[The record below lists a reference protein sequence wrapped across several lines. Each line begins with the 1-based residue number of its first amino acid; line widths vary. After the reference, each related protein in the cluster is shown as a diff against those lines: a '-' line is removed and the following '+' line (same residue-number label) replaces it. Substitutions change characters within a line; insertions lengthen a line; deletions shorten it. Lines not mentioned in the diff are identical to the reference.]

1 MISFESSPLVSSL
14 TLGLVTFVMSLN
26 PWLPSRAQ
34 QKPLMIALET
44 VQTQNTGSLQQ
55 GQEFYQQGQYSQ
67 AIAYWQEALQSAQKA
82 ENTLTQIVT
91 LNYLSLAHQ
100 ALGQWEEA
108 QSTITES
115 LRLINTLSPNT
126 PRLTLIHGQSL
137 NTQGSLYLNLGEP
150 QTAIETWKKA
160 ETYYQQG
167 QDQIGVLGTRINRAQ
182 ALQNL
187 GLYRR
192 SLEQLT
198 QIKQQLDEQAD
209 SILKLR
215 GLQGLGLAL
224 QAVGNLEQAQT
235 ILEEALTLARTL
247 NSADDQ
253 GAALLNLGNVSQAAK
268 QTTQA
273 LNFYQQAGQTALNP
287 GLQIE
292 AQLNQFRLL
301 INQDQE
307 QTALTLLPSLQ
318 RKMANLPPSRRT
330 VYAYV
335 NLGESLLK
343 LLATQKVSPQT
354 VFEPLSQAVEQA
366 KDLNDARATSYALG
380 TLGKL
385 YEQQQEWQTA
395 QPLTEQ
401 ALQLAQ
407 DIKGND
413 MAYQWQWQLSR
424 LLKVQ
429 GNRQGAIATNKAAVQ
444 TLQTIRND
452 LVAIDAGVQ
461 FSFRNSVEPVYRNL
475 VSLLLTPE
483 TPGQAI
489 PQTNLIQAREVIE
502 SLQLAELENFF
513 REACLD
519 AQPKQIDEIDAKAA
533 VIYPIILSDR
543 LGVIVSVAGQP
554 LTYHEI
560 PQSQTAVEN
569 TLEEL
574 LQALNPAFSNQIR
587 LTLSQQMY
595 DWLIRPIEPQLAQAE
610 IQTLVFVL
618 DGVFRNLPM
627 AALHDGQQYLIENY
641 QVALAPGL
649 QLVDPRNLAPE
660 LLQAVVAGVS
670 EANQGF
676 SALPGVEIEVQE
688 IGQEIPTEQLL
699 NQQFTRRQFQDALT
713 LSPLAVVHLA
723 THGQFSSNPD
733 ETFVLAWEDTIRVRD
748 FQRILRTREQNTDNP
763 VELLVLSACQTAS
776 GDKQAALGL
785 AGMAVRSGA
794 RSTIATLWSVKDQS
808 TAQLMTELYRNLNQP
823 TVASQNKAEAL
834 RQAQLSL
841 LHSPEFSHPFYWS
854 AFILVGNWL

>member
-1 MISFESSPLVSSL
+1 MMSFEPSSLVSSL
-14 TLGLVTFVMSLN
+14 TIGLATVFLSFN
-26 PWLPSRAQ
+26 PLLPSIAQ
-34 QKPLMIALET
+34 QKPLMITLET
-44 VQTQNTGSLQQ
+44 AQSQNSSLLKQ
-55 GQEFYQQGQYSQ
+55 GKQLYQQGQYDQ
-67 AIAYWQEALQSAQKA
+67 AIAAWQEALQSAKQA
-82 ENTLTQIVT
+82 DNILTQIVT

-108 QSTITES
+108 QNTITES
-115 LRLINTLSPNT
+115 LSLINTPPSDT
-126 PRLTLIHGQSL
+126 PRLSLIHGQSL
-137 NTQGSLYLNLGEP
+137 NTQGSLYLNLGEAE
-150 QTAIETWKKA
+150 TAIETWKQA
-160 ETYYQQG
+160 ETYYKQG
-167 QDQIGVLGTRINRAQ
+167 DDQIGVLGTQINRAQ

-192 SLEQLT
+192 SLEELT
-198 QIKQQLDEQAD
+198 QVKQQLDNQPD

-215 GLQGLGLAL
+215 GLQSLGVAL
-224 QAVGNLEQAQT
+224 QSVGNLEQAQT
-235 ILEEALTLARTL
+235 VLEEALNLAQTL
-247 NSADDQ
+247 NSPNDQ
-253 GAALLNLGNVSQAAK
+253 GATLLNLGNVYQAAK
-268 QTTQA
+268 QGDQA
-273 LNFYQQAGQTALNP
+273 LNFYEQAAQTALNP

-292 AQLNQFRLL
+292 AQLNQFHLL
-301 INQDQE
+301 INQDQA
-307 QTALTLLPSLQ
+307 QTALTILPSLQ
-318 RKMANLPPSRRT
+318 GKMANLPPSRRT

-343 LLATQKVSPQT
+343 LLATQAVSPQT
-354 VFEPLSQAVEQA
+354 VFEPLNQAVQQG
-366 KDLNDARATSYALG
+366 KQLNDDRAKSYALG

-385 YEQQQEWQTA
+385 YEQQQQWQTA

-407 DIKGND
+407 AVKGND

-444 TLQTIRND
+444 TLQTLRND
-452 LVAIDAGVQ
+452 LVTIDAGVQ
-461 FSFRNSVEPVYRNL
+461 FSFRDSVEPVYRDL

-483 TPGQAI
+483 APGQAI
-489 PQTNLIQAREVIE
+489 PQSNLIQAREVIE

-519 AQPKQIDEIDAKAA
+519 AQPKQIDEIDANAA

-543 LGVIVSVAGQP
+543 LGVIVSFPGQP

-560 PQSQTAVEN
+560 PQSRTEVEN

-587 LTLSQQMY
+587 LNLSQQVY
-595 DWLIRPIEPQLAQAE
+595 DWLIRPIETQLAQAE

-618 DGVFRNLPM
+618 DGIFRNLPM
-627 AALHDGQQYLIENY
+627 AALHDGQQYLVETY

-649 QLVDPRNLAPE
+649 QLVDPRNLEPE

-676 SALPGVEIEVQE
+676 SALPGVEIEVRE

-699 NQQFTRRQFQDALT
+699 NQEFTRSEFQDALT

-723 THGQFSSNPD
+723 THGQFSSDPD
-733 ETFVLAWEDTIRVRD
+733 ETFVLAWQDTIRVRD
-748 FQRILRTREQNTDNP
+748 FQKILRTREQNTDNP

-785 AGMAVRSGA
+785 AGMAIRSGA

-808 TAQLMTELYRNLNQP
+808 TAELMTELYRNLNQP
-823 TVASQNKAEAL
+823 TVAQQNKAEAL

-854 AFILVGNWL
+854 AFVLVGNWL